1 MDKETQ
7 TQLGHSLLKS
17 LVKLKESKG
26 NIRIEDLGDILAH
39 MADSLNVRTAPE
51 QFLRSEFQSIAERI
65 NEARNEI
72 LSLIPQDEQ
81 GHPRIS
87 DAHDQLDAVVK
98 MTDEAST
105 QIMDAADT
113 IQNAVDNNDANMQSI
128 ISDAVANI
136 YLACNFQDITGQR
149 ITKVVHTL
157 QYIDDKIHNIL
168 KLFSE
173 LDESTIGGGRKQSG
187 DASMLEAKRDDEV
200 KAGLLSGP
208 ALPDNAPTQDDID
221 ALFATIR

>member
-7 TQLGHSLLKS
+7 TQLGNALLRTLIDLKQKKGSL
-17 LVKLKESKG
+17 
-26 NIRIEDLGDILAH
+26 RIEDMAEILGQLAESIH
-39 MADSLNVRTAPE
+39 VRTPPE
-51 QFLRSEFQSIAERI
+51 EFLRSEFQSIANSI
-65 NEARNEI
+65 GEARDEI
-72 LSLIPQDEQ
+72 LSLIPQDEE
-81 GHPRIS
+81 GHPRIT
-87 DAHDQLDAVVK
+87 DAHEQLEAVVK

-113 IQNAVDNNDANMQSI
+113 IQNAVDNNDANLQNV
-128 ISDAVANI
+128 ISDAVAQI

-157 QYIDDKIHNIL
+157 EHIDNKIQKIL

-173 LDESTIGGGRKQSG
+173 LEHASDSTSG
-187 DASMLEAKRDDEV
+187 TKADASDLKAKREDEE

-208 ALPDNAPTQDDID
+208 ALPDEAPSQDDID
-221 ALFATIR
+221 ALFASVK